1 VKIEKW
7 PEIRDGKWLLDYL
20 GNKRSF
26 LYWTNVFNSVFHE
39 QINTWD
45 YQWVFACWMQNTL
58 TIIPNVNLVSNIGFG
73 INSTHTRE
81 TNIFAEMNIE
91 PVDFPLLHPS
101 LIIRDSIADDFTEKN
116 NFSGKSFIIRLSESF
131 NNISRKISP

>member
-1 VKIEKW
+1 
-7 PEIRDGKWLLDYL
+7 
-20 GNKRSF
+20 
-26 LYWTNVFNSVFHE
+26 
-39 QINTWD
+39 
-45 YQWVFACWMQNTL
+45 MQNTL